1 MKVDIWNIKESVSVL
16 KANALG
22 TLPSLLIAF
31 FMMSCGKEKSDVNPD
46 KIFSVGQSVRINDI
60 RTLNDSVWIACGG
73 TREEVGFFFRTE
85 NAGITWTQQQTQ
97 FPRSVYCLDFL
108 NDRIGMAG
116 GDYLDLWTTNDGG
129 ISWTFYWLGD
139 QVPFNEEDRP
149 GVRNIRMVNDSNWI
163 FCGGENLGEGVV
175 YQSTNSGV
183 NWRFIFQQHEFRAM
197 DFTQGNKAVI
207 AGHGKS
213 LVFDQEI
220 ENITS
225 GDFRDD
231 FMTSLVCLSDER
243 CVGVSYDGAIYIS
256 DNTGLNWNKL
266 ERAISAKGKRKNWNE
281 IIILNDVL
289 YAVGNEGALA
299 KSHDTGN
306 TWEFATLEGEPN
318 LYAIAQI
325 GSELLAASD
334 QGRVFRIDW

>member
-1 MKVDIWNIKESVSVL
+1 MNVDNWNIKANVVGL
-16 KANALG
+16 KNS
-22 TLPSLLIAF
+22 TLKKLLLLLFTF
-31 FMMSCGKEKSDVNPD
+31 FMMACGKERSDVNPD
-46 KIFSVGQSVRINDI
+46 KIFNVGHSVRINDI
-60 RTLNDSVWIACGG
+60 RPLNDSVWIACGG

-108 NDRIGMAG
+108 NDQIGMAG

-175 YQSTNSGV
+175 YQTTNRGV
-183 NWRFIFQQHEFRAM
+183 DWRFIFQQHEFRAL
-197 DFTQGNKAVI
+197 DITHDNKAVI

-213 LVFDQEI
+213 IVFDQEI
-220 ENITS
+220 ENLSS

-256 DNTGLNWNKL
+256 DNAGLNWNKL
-266 ERAISAKGKRKNWNE
+266 ERASSAKGKRKNWNE
-281 IIILNDVL
+281 IMIMNDVL
-289 YAVGNEGALA
+289 YVAGNDGALA
-299 KSHDTGN
+299 KSEDRGN
-306 TWEFATLEGEPN
+306 TWDYATLDGEPN
-318 LYAIAQI
+318 LYAIAQVS
-325 GSELLAASD
+325 GKLLASSD